1 MVPVYLL
8 EPSPQPVTYRST
20 PTVAAYCHP
29 HMAVCTLFHDRQIA
43 NNKVGV
49 FHAGG
54 NFAHQPPVTIP
65 PSQAFIP
72 GQMLSGHISNRQTTA
87 PSPSPTLQHRS
98 STGIK
103 HSSAEAVLV
112 LSFSP
117 ARLIC
122 SLHPGTPLFAL
133 RPLDSLSYEFTGR
146 PVKLKACLFIVPI
159 LLISRVCALLNFF
172 SFFCGKPLDCSAL
185 DVVASELIMVC

>member
-1 MVPVYLL
+1 MPVYLL

-29 HMAVCTLFHDRQIA
+29 HMAVCTPVHDRQIA

-87 PSPSPTLQHRS
+87 PFPSPTLQHRS
-98 STGIK
+98 STGLK

-112 LSFSP
+112 LSLTP
-117 ARLIC
+117 ARLIG
-122 SLHPGTPLFAL
+122 SLHLCTPLFVL
-133 RPLDSLSYEFTGR
+133 RPQELLSYEFTGH
-146 PVKLKACLFIVPI
+146 PVKLKSCLFLVPV

-185 DVVASELIMVC
+185 DVVASE